1 MDFSV
6 VFICAVVGLCVRGLI
21 GFNPWVAFG
30 TASLAILIVPGLLMI
45 TVQSDPAVAQTMA
58 DGYVA
63 RLVIALPSMLI
74 GELAGFFAKELFR
87 FLQSMVNSLTRSL

>member
-6 VFICAVVGLCVRGLI
+6 LFICAIVGLCVRGLI

-45 TVQSDPAVAQTMA
+45 AVQSDPAVTQSMA

-63 RLVIALPSMLI
+63 RLVSAFPSMLI
-74 GELAGFFAKELFR
+74 GQLAGLFAKELFG
-87 FLQSMVNSLTRSL
+87 FLQGMVNSLTRSL